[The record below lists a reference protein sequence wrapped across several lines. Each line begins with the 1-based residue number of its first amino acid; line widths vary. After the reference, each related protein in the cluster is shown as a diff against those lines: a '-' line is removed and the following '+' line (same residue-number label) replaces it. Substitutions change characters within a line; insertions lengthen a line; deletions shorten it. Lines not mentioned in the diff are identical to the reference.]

1 MMSVGVNC
9 DGITSEIK
17 AVLLVDFIKK
27 LGKALAVKAS
37 KLLLFR

>member
-17 AVLLVDFIKK
+17 DVLLVDFINKNWEK
-27 LGKALAVKAS
+27 PLQ
-37 KLLLFR
+37 

>member
-17 AVLLVDFIKK
+17 AVPLVDFINKNLEK
-27 LGKALAVKAS
+27 PLQ
-37 KLLLFR
+37 